1 MKRTFFVDSLLVC
14 ALTAVLIWPLF
25 RLKYSNI
32 WSSIE
37 STFISDARMLN
48 EHWPHTGWQPLWYCG
63 TRFDYI
69 YPPALRYG
77 TALISKLGHMT
88 TARAYHLY
96 TAIFYVFGIVAVYWM
111 VRIGTGSRVSALLA
125 SAWTALLSPSF
136 LFLPLIR
143 IDAGPWIPQ
152 RLHVLASYGEGP
164 HLSALCTLP
173 AVIAASFLALRR
185 WRPGALALAA
195 ILCALVVANN
205 FYGATALTI
214 FFPILVWSVWLGE
227 GDRYVWLR
235 AAGIAVLAYG
245 LSAFW
250 LTPSY
255 VRITLTDL
263 RWVAHPGNQ
272 WSTVALIAI
281 VAVYCAVS
289 YFLARRRP
297 EREWSVFVAGAAVLL
312 TLDVLGVSYFEFR
325 IIGEGQRLIPEMD
338 LAVVLAGV
346 EVGRAL
352 WGRRKL
358 RVLVVLLAVGAFAFA
373 IPYLSN
379 AWVPFP
385 GSGPLEDQYP
395 YRIANWVHEQ
405 LPGERVLPSGEV
417 RFWFDTWA
425 DNADADGGSQQ
436 GMLNQILPMAFF
448 QILAGDRGDIAIAWL
463 QALGTDAVI
472 VPGEKSLDPYRDYK
486 HPEKFRGVAPVL
498 YDDGHGTTIYRVPRL
513 YPNIGRIVDRDAM
526 ARAVEIRGGIDTD
539 GLGKYLAIVESPN
552 QPATTIS
559 WKGFDDVAID
569 ARASAAQ
576 SVLLQETY
584 DPAWHAYENGKRL
597 PIRREPVMGFML
609 IDVPEGSHA
618 IRMHF
623 ETPLENRVGWIL
635 FGVSLMAVVGLLYL
649 QARSTP
655 PAKPAKDRPGW
666 PAAPARS

>member
-1 MKRTFFVDSLLVC
+1 MKRTFFADTLLVC
-14 ALTAVLIWPLF
+14 VLTAILIGPLF

-37 STFISDARMLN
+37 STFISDARMLS

-63 TRFDYI
+63 TRFDYV

-77 TALISKLGHMT
+77 TALISKVGHTT

-96 TAIFYVFGIVAVYWM
+96 TAILYVFGIVSVYWM
-111 VRIGTGSRVSALLA
+111 VRIGTDSRVSALLA
-125 SAWTALLSPSF
+125 AAGTALLSPSF

-143 IDAGPWIPQ
+143 IDSGPWIPQ
-152 RLHVLASYGEGP
+152 RLHALASYGEGP
-164 HLSALCTLP
+164 HISALCILP

-185 WRPGALALAA
+185 WRPAALALAGV
-195 ILCALVVANN
+195 LCALVVANN
-205 FYGATALTI
+205 FYGGTALAI

-227 GDRYVWLR
+227 RDGYVWLR
-235 AAGIAVLAYG
+235 AAGIALLACG

-263 RWVAHPGNQ
+263 RWVSHPGNS
-272 WSTVALIAI
+272 WSTVVLIAI
-281 VAVYCAVS
+281 VAAYCAVS
-289 YFLARRRP
+289 YRLARGRP
-297 EREWSVFVAGAAVLL
+297 EREWTVFVAGVAVLL
-312 TLDVLGVSYFEFR
+312 TLDVLGVSYYEFR

-346 EVGRAL
+346 EIGRAL
-352 WGRRKL
+352 WAHRKL
-358 RVLVVLLAVGAFAFA
+358 RILAVLLAVGAFAFT

-379 AWVPFP
+379 AWVPFYK
-385 GSGPLEDQYP
+385 SGPLEDQYP
-395 YRIANWVHEQ
+395 YRIANWVQGH
-405 LPGERVLPSGEV
+405 LAGHRVLPAGEV

-436 GMLNQILPMAFF
+436 GMLNQILPMAIY

-472 VPGEKSLDPYRDYK
+472 VPGEKSLDPYKDYK
-486 HPEKFRGVAPVL
+486 HPEKFRDIAPVL
-498 YDDGHGTTIYRVPRL
+498 YEDGHGTTIYRVPRL

-526 ARAVEIRGGIDTD
+526 ARAIEIRGGIDTEA
-539 GLGKYLAIVESPN
+539 LGKYLAIVESPN

-559 WKGFDDVAID
+559 WKGFDEIAID
-569 ARASAAQ
+569 AQTAAGQ
-576 SVLLQETY
+576 SVLLQETF
-584 DPAWHAYENGKRL
+584 DPAWHAYENGKSL

-609 IDVPEGSHA
+609 VDVPAGSHA
-618 IRMHF
+618 IGMRF

-635 FGVSLMAVVGLLYL
+635 FGFSLLAITGLLDL
-649 QARSTP
+649 SRKNAIRE
-655 PAKPAKDRPGW
+655 A
-666 PAAPARS
+666 